1 MKIWVKLL
9 LGSAVGIALG
19 LFLPLN
25 DGATAKVLSTVSEV
39 ILSIGKWVIFPLV
52 FFSLAVGTFELR
64 QEKKVLRVYGRMLLY
79 IAGGAL
85 ALVIVGV
92 ISVIAFS
99 PARIPIIDEAHV
111 ALSIPSFTSI
121 LFQLFPANLFLIF
134 TDKGDYLFPIAFLA
148 FFLGL
153 NFTFD
158 RLITKPATQLFDSLS
173 RIFYHIN
180 SFISEIIAVGMI
192 ALAAFFVVGIRADS
206 DFGLFSQLIIVLGID
221 TVIIVFGIFPIL
233 LYYLGEKENP
243 YRWLYGT
250 VASGLTG
257 FLSGNTYF
265 SLSMLIRHGK
275 ESHGV
280 PRKVGATTFPFAVLF
295 GRIGTAFVTAVS
307 FMIVLKSYSSL
318 GVSLFQALLVVGLSF
333 LVTFLL
339 GSVPGA
345 GSFVAL
351 SVVCGM
357 YGRGLEQGFLI
368 LKPVAPILISF
379 GTLIDVLSAAL
390 MSLLVARHEEVQKE
404 IDAKD
409 YV

>member
-9 LGSAVGIALG
+9 LGSAVGILLG

-25 DGATAKVLSTVSEV
+25 DGATGKVLSTISDV
-39 ILSIGKWVIFPLV
+39 IMNIGKWVIFPLV
-52 FFSLAVGTFELR
+52 FFSLAIGTFELR

-85 ALVIVGV
+85 ALVIFAVL
-92 ISVIAFS
+92 SVLAFS

-111 ALSIPSFTSI
+111 AFAIPSFTDI
-121 LFQLFPANLFLIF
+121 LFQLFPANLFLVF
-134 TDKGDYLFPIAFLA
+134 TDKGNYLLPIAFLA

-180 SFISEIIAVGMI
+180 SFISEIIAIGMI

-206 DFGLFSQLIIVLGID
+206 DFNLFSQLVIVLGID

-233 LYYLGEKENP
+233 LYYFGEKENP

-250 VASGLTG
+250 VASAFTG
-257 FLSGNTYF
+257 FFSGNTYF

-280 PRKVGATTFPFAVLF
+280 PRKIGATTFPFAILF
-295 GRIGTAFVTAVS
+295 GRVGTAFVTAVS

-318 GVSLFQALLVVGLSF
+318 GVSVLQALLVVGLSF